1 MQAPSQGFMSQVLAE
16 AAEQETLTEV
26 VSPLLDAAVQAL
38 KPPAQPLPL
47 GQPPEDIGERHFGA
61 ARALV
66 ALFKEKPVTSAF
78 SQRHDFFL
86 PAEAAAPPPQLF
98 FMPPPSPRSGPAVE
112 ANTAL
117 GAVVQQR
124 VHAVV
129 AGTNFA
135 NIHRGMQVQEVEA
148 QFRQLRMPLSN
159 MQMSQVAIFNALL
172 RGGASPRAA
181 LLRWIC
187 EAAAANDAAGATQ
200 PDRSKVSSD
209 GFLLNLGF
217 VLLELSKP
225 FLEEQTKANLIR
237 TDTKFVAAAER
248 HYGAF
253 PDDLQPLSPSAADPA
268 AAAAADGDVNFI
280 TQCFFL
286 TWRVL
291 HLGLVSQLARHE
303 NLLRHINRIHHQ
315 SADPANDLQLSR
327 FMQQQF
333 GTMVSLYQPALLSGA
348 MAFVGTAAR
357 WIMRLLGTR
366 ANPDSQL
373 PRMPE
378 HFVEDLVALTMH
390 LAIYEPH
397 ALEGASSHLTSL
409 FECVVA
415 LLSEPQLVHSPHLRA
430 KFAQLLYHVYLA
442 AEHKPDAGRA
452 MKFAQPHQN
461 LLQMHPRAQV
471 DLAQALLKLYGAVEA
486 HLDVYEKPDVR
497 CRIARLLKHLWGS
510 GTEHRNT
517 FQRIAA
523 EQESFVRFANGLMNE
538 TNSLVAN
545 IMDKLTEIRNVQV
558 LRQDAAKWAAEPNQ
572 DDLLARH
579 AENERSVK
587 ANLSLGNETI
597 HMLAYLTSDSEIQK
611 PFLLPE
617 ILPRLTT
624 TVLSVLTKL
633 VGAKGVNIK
642 VNNAEELDFRPQEML
657 AELCRTIIHFA
668 PYESFHAAIA
678 ADGYYHTS
686 PGLLPKALST
696 VKKLHILTAAE
707 VEELERVVTS
717 SGAAA
722 EAAAAAEA
730 EDGDVPEDFLDPI
743 LCTIMTDPVRL
754 PSGHVMQRA
763 TILQHLLNDEHN
775 PFTRAPLKVEEL
787 VDADDIKA
795 KIAHWRES
803 RMEVETGLK

>member
-1 MQAPSQGFMSQVLAE
+1 MMQAPSQGFMSQVLAE

-26 VSPLLDAAVQAL
+26 VSPLFDAAVQAL

-333 GTMVSLYQPALLSGA
+333 GTMVSRRPSMGRHIVARLAASAHITLVARPARAIGLAVPAGPALWRHGVRRHGRPVDHAPPRDSG
-348 MAFVGTAAR
+348 
-357 WIMRLLGTR
+357 
-366 ANPDSQL
+366 Q
-373 PRMPE
+373 
-378 HFVEDLVALTMH
+378 
-390 LAIYEPH
+390 
-397 ALEGASSHLTSL
+397 
-409 FECVVA
+409 
-415 LLSEPQLVHSPHLRA
+415 
-430 KFAQLLYHVYLA
+430 
-442 AEHKPDAGRA
+442 
-452 MKFAQPHQN
+452 
-461 LLQMHPRAQV
+461 
-471 DLAQALLKLYGAVEA
+471 
-486 HLDVYEKPDVR
+486 
-497 CRIARLLKHLWGS
+497 
-510 GTEHRNT
+510 
-517 FQRIAA
+517 
-523 EQESFVRFANGLMNE
+523 
-538 TNSLVAN
+538 
-545 IMDKLTEIRNVQV
+545 
-558 LRQDAAKWAAEPNQ
+558 
-572 DDLLARH
+572 
-579 AENERSVK
+579 
-587 ANLSLGNETI
+587 
-597 HMLAYLTSDSEIQK
+597 
-611 PFLLPE
+611 
-617 ILPRLTT
+617 PRLT
-624 TVLSVLTKL
+624 
-633 VGAKGVNIK
+633 APA
-642 VNNAEELDFRPQEML
+642 NARAFCRGSCCAHDAPRDLRAARP
-657 AELCRTIIHFA
+657 
-668 PYESFHAAIA
+668 
-678 ADGYYHTS
+678 
-686 PGLLPKALST
+686 
-696 VKKLHILTAAE
+696 
-707 VEELERVVTS
+707 
-717 SGAAA
+717 
-722 EAAAAAEA
+722 
-730 EDGDVPEDFLDPI
+730 
-743 LCTIMTDPVRL
+743 
-754 PSGHVMQRA
+754 
-763 TILQHLLNDEHN
+763 
-775 PFTRAPLKVEEL
+775 
-787 VDADDIKA
+787 
-795 KIAHWRES
+795 
-803 RMEVETGLK
+803 